1 MAPRFFRY
9 GNTTDLHC
17 TNLTT
22 VQTCLV
28 LSPDTPPAY
37 AMTVAMLHI
46 VTGSC
51 AILCALG
58 FISNVAV
65 AHRVMVAMG
74 SKEPTDKISFFV
86 APFLC
91 VVFCFCSFVHGFS
104 TFPVT
109 SSSTYS
115 DQHIGCECMAGVTVQ
130 YARFIMHSLVV
141 PLILIVAFEQSYVI
155 HKRKTAKFCCI
166 GFDRGHR
173 LKAKNFQ
180 VGVLSCVLRLSM
192 WFVAGGLAVFNIVMN
207 YNVMQ
212 SLDIND
218 IRKQQRFTYKS
229 LITNPQPGDLVEFC
243 FLGIFTLYFGFS
255 LWNYGKNYSM
265 QMTAMPCNRW
275 IMMLIGS
282 FILIVSNLLPKN
294 ITPFT
299 ADASIVIYLTTV
311 ILLEKEVLKD
321 MNSLEEYNM
330 KKKSIDNG
338 DLSASDD
345 QLPDWANTAMF
356 QHFQAD
362 TLKQITQ
369 QGDNEKNR
377 PEEMPPT
384 TDVKVDM
391 NTGMMSNPMN
401 AKNKLQ
407 RISSFTTKKK

>member
-299 ADASIVIYLTTV
+299 GTV
-311 ILLEKEVLKD
+311 FCVFY
-321 MNSLEEYNM
+321 S
-330 KKKSIDNG
+330 KKK
-338 DLSASDD
+338 
-345 QLPDWANTAMF
+345 
-356 QHFQAD
+356 
-362 TLKQITQ
+362 
-369 QGDNEKNR
+369 
-377 PEEMPPT
+377 
-384 TDVKVDM
+384 
-391 NTGMMSNPMN
+391 
-401 AKNKLQ
+401 
-407 RISSFTTKKK
+407 KKKQNPFFIF